1 MICVKRASLQA
12 DPIKVINVK
21 NYVEIK
27 GYNDDFI
34 PQHIFECGQCFRF
47 ARLQDGSYTIVAKGK
62 VINVSQKNNS
72 IILKNATDNDVADIW
87 YDYFDLGT
95 DYAKIKTTLSVDK
108 YLKESVKY
116 GNGIRILNQDLWE
129 CILSFI
135 ISANNN
141 IPRIQGIVER
151 LCQRYGDKIEA
162 FGNTYFSFPDAQRLR
177 EVKKE
182 DLAFLRVGYRDSYL
196 ADAIFKVAD
205 EEVNL
210 DNIKNLNTKEAK
222 HELLKIKGIGNK
234 VADCIL
240 LFGNRRRETFPVDV
254 WVKRSVGAL
263 YPEEIKDMTI
273 HDFAKSKFGDLAG
286 YAQQYL
292 FYYMRENS
300 TGGSIN
306 G

>member
-62 VINVSQKNNS
+62 VINVSQKNDS
-72 IILKNATDNDVADIW
+72 IILKNTTDNDVADIW

-95 DYAKIKTTLSVDK
+95 DYAKIKTALSVDK
-108 YLKESVKY
+108 HLKESVKY

-182 DLAFLRVGYRDSYL
+182 DLAFLRAGYRDSYL
-196 ADAIFKVAD
+196 VDAIFKVAD
-205 EEVNL
+205 GKVNL

-240 LFGNRRRETFPVDV
+240 LFGNGRRETFPVDV
-254 WVKRSVGAL
+254 WVKRSVGTL
-263 YPEEIKDMTI
+263 YSEEIKDMTI